1 MRTSSASS
9 EIHGL
14 TVDHE
19 GRILLSENEDHRHPI
34 SVMIVDD
41 VLTDIE
47 RDLAADPAARIAA
60 LLGPVGMPVITG
72 SILLSAPQPV
82 AVEQAGAE
90 TKGLVWSAPATVAEL
105 PDFGCGNL
113 DGAHPAYRLGPG
125 VTGVVTRRYRRP
137 EPHEVLLPS
146 GIMSVFVREP
156 HPFGQSRMCAARLRV
171 LPIGRDLRRT
181 ARLLGGTASPVG
193 LVDVDGNAYLAATIE
208 FDTGLLRV
216 LFTPTYPL
224 QAPIMLLR
232 KGVGAREADSP
243 PGPAIAA
250 ADHAMVPVPITWDL
264 TVPERSR
271 LETAVGV
278 LDPGRG

>member
-1 MRTSSASS
+1 MRTPNASGA
-9 EIHGL
+9 IHGL

-19 GRILLSENEDHRHPI
+19 GRILLAENEDQRHPI
-34 SVMIVDD
+34 AVMIVDV
-41 VLTDIE
+41 VLGDIE
-47 RDLAADPAARIAA
+47 RDLAADPSARIAA
-60 LLGPVGMPVITG
+60 LLGPVGLPVITG
-72 SILLSAPQPV
+72 SIPLSAPQPV

-105 PDFGCGNL
+105 PDFGCGNP

-125 VTGVVTRRYRRP
+125 VTAVVTRRYRRP

-156 HPFGQSRMCAARLRV
+156 HPFGRSRLCAARLRV

-181 ARLLGGTASPVG
+181 ARLLGGIASPVG
-193 LVDVDGNAYLAATIE
+193 LADVDGSAYLAATIE

-216 LFTPTYPL
+216 LFTPMYPL

-232 KGVGAREADSP
+232 RGAGARDVDSP
-243 PGPAIAA
+243 PGPSVAA
-250 ADHAMVPVPITWDL
+250 SDHAMVPVPITWDL

-271 LETAVGV
+271 LESTLGV
-278 LDPGRG
+278 LDPGSA